1 MDVMR
6 SSTRVLYVVR
16 HVTISSVSLI
26 LIVSQSSGRR
36 HRRYDGCLCRKEI
49 GAMASMFG
57 IDRRWGVSC
66 VLILALIWS
75 LISTPAVAEPESP
88 AQLVQHLMKA
98 INSIK
103 STPNGS
109 LSAADQA
116 ANAAA
121 AQEANA
127 ILDVPAVAQRTLGK
141 HWQTL
146 TPAQR
151 QEFIALLEQL
161 FTKVAY
167 PKSAAF
173 FDALEITVAKENIT
187 GQRATVKTTVKHPK
201 EGLVSV
207 DYRLVQE
214 NGTWKV
220 QDILLDDV
228 SLTANLQSQFN
239 KIITE
244 HSYAELL
251 RRMRDKLNE

>member
-1 MDVMR
+1 MVKMCDMGSR
-6 SSTRVLYVVR
+6 WRVFCWALALALLL
-16 HVTISSVSLI
+16 SP
-26 LIVSQSSGRR
+26 
-36 HRRYDGCLCRKEI
+36 I
-49 GAMASMFG
+49 GA
-57 IDRRWGVSC
+57 
-66 VLILALIWS
+66 
-75 LISTPAVAEPESP
+75 PAAAEPESP
-88 AQLVQHLMKA
+88 AQLVQRLMKA

-103 STPNGS
+103 PTPNGG
-109 LSAADQA
+109 LSSADQA
-116 ANAAA
+116 ANTTAAR
-121 AQEANA
+121 EANA
-127 ILDVPAVAQRTLGK
+127 ILDIPAVAQRTLGK
-141 HWQTL
+141 HWQAR
-146 TPAQR
+146 TPTER

-167 PKSAAF
+167 PKSAEF
-173 FDALEITVAKENIT
+173 FTSLEIRVAKENIT

-207 DYRLVQE
+207 DYRLAEE

-228 SLTANLQSQFN
+228 SLAANLQSQFN

>member
-1 MDVMR
+1 MLGISHVW
-6 SSTRVLYVVR
+6 RVCC
-16 HVTISSVSLI
+16 SV
-26 LIVSQSSGRR
+26 
-36 HRRYDGCLCRKEI
+36 
-49 GAMASMFG
+49 
-57 IDRRWGVSC
+57 
-66 VLILALIWS
+66 LALALLWG
-75 LISTPAVAEPESP
+75 LISMQAVAQSESP
-88 AQLVQHLMKA
+88 TQLVQRLMRA

-103 STPNGS
+103 PTSNGRPA
-109 LSAADQA
+109 AADQA

-121 AQEANA
+121 AKEANA

-161 FTKVAY
+161 FTKIAY
-167 PKSAAF
+167 PKSAEF
-173 FDALEITVAKENIT
+173 FTGLNMQIVKENIA

-207 DYRLVQE
+207 DYRLAQE
-214 NGTWKV
+214 NSAWKV